1 LTVLQ
6 GGWLSFQPGLV
17 KQEPSTRMTK
27 REIVCLALFGD
38 QLELN
43 RSGAFPFAERKF
55 LSFYCFDEL
64 VRLFGDSWR

>member
-1 LTVLQ
+1 
-6 GGWLSFQPGLV
+6 
-17 KQEPSTRMTK
+17 MTK